1 MTKESKKWLRFYFLP
16 FGKMELTHL
25 LNSEIMQ
32 MLEFSEKD
40 FKVTVLTVLA
50 QWGME
55 KMLKMGE
62 NIENHSRKT
71 ANINKRI
78 QWKF

>member
-1 MTKESKKWLRFYFLP
+1 M
-16 FGKMELTHL
+16 GLTHL

-50 QWGME
+50 Q
-55 KMLKMGE
+55 
-62 NIENHSRKT
+62 
-71 ANINKRI
+71 
-78 QWKF
+78 

>member
-1 MTKESKKWLRFYFLP
+1 
-16 FGKMELTHL
+16 
-25 LNSEIMQ
+25 